1 MAQDLMRMLTEITPT
16 QQPVAGTAG
25 FRGMFGQQQAQ
36 GVASGLGKIA
46 RGGAPSA
53 QARMGQALA
62 GLDLTKPQD
71 LAKLAKIQQGTG
83 DFVGAARTAAKI
95 EAMKQTAV
103 AEDRTARRM
112 KITEETFQMNKAAKI
127 AAIKQATVTED
138 RTARRMEITEETF
151 QMNKVAKER
160 DLDRADAV
168 LAQQG
173 VSRALFAA
181 QARDNSNEPLAK
193 AIETGGVSLERA
205 GSILFGSSNALVKPA
220 TPEETEAFDR
230 ILDTKTF
237 KTKIEKLKTGWV
249 FKTLTEDTK
258 QAIYFKAKELMA
270 RGRLTTEEALTQ
282 AISAVEALDLPT
294 GDGDGST
301 DASRKDRRDKTG
313 GNVPESKTDDA
324 FGEL

>member
-46 RGGAPSA
+46 RGGAPSS

-83 DFVGAARTAAKI
+83 DLAGAAQTAAKI
-95 EAMKQTAV
+95 EAMKQ
-103 AEDRTARRM
+103 
-112 KITEETFQMNKAAKI
+112 AA
-127 AAIKQATVTED
+127 VTED
-138 RTARRMEITEETF
+138 RAARRMEITEETF
-151 QMNKVAKER
+151 QMNKAASER
-160 DLDRADAV
+160 TLDQADAA

-173 VSRALFAA
+173 VSRAIFAA
-181 QARDNSNEPLAK
+181 QARDNGNEALAR
-193 AIETGGVSLERA
+193 AIETGGVSLEKA

-230 ILDTKTF
+230 ILDTEAF

-249 FKTLTEDTK
+249 FKTLAGDTK

-270 RGRLTTEEALTQ
+270 RGKLSTEDALTQ
-282 AISAVEALDLPT
+282 AIEAVEALDLPT
-294 GDGDGST
+294 GGDDDEKGGSG
-301 DASRKDRRDKTG
+301 SRKDRRNNKTG
-313 GNVPESKTDDA
+313 GNVPEAAEGSDDMFSGTKGTKGA
-324 FGEL
+324 

>member
-46 RGGAPSA
+46 RGGVPSA

-83 DFVGAARTAAKI
+83 DFAGAAQTAAKI
-95 EAMKQTAV
+95 EAMKQGV
-103 AEDRTARRM
+103 
-112 KITEETFQMNKAAKI
+112 
-127 AAIKQATVTED
+127 VTED
-138 RTARRMEITEETF
+138 RAARRMEITEETF
-151 QMNKVAKER
+151 QMNKAAKGRE
-160 DLDRADAV
+160 LDQADAV

-173 VSRALFAA
+173 VSRALFTA
-181 QARDNSNEPLAK
+181 QARNSGNEPLAK
-193 AIETGGVSLERA
+193 AIETGSVSLERA

-230 ILDTKTF
+230 ILATEEFQKKLKGFDEGYWFFSDQSVVSDDTK
-237 KTKIEKLKTGWV
+237 K
-249 FKTLTEDTK
+249 
-258 QAIYFKAKELMA
+258 AIYFKAKELMA
-270 RGRLTTEEALTQ
+270 RGKMSTEEALTQ
-282 AISAVEALDLPT
+282 AIESVASLDSLKVG
-294 GDGDGST
+294 GDGDGDSA
-301 DASRKDRRDKTG
+301 DSRKDRRDKTG
-313 GNVPESKTDDA
+313 GNVPEAVEGSNDMFSGYKGTKGA
-324 FGEL
+324 

>member
-36 GVASGLGKIA
+36 GVASGLDKIA
-46 RGGAPSA
+46 RGGAPSS

-83 DFVGAARTAAKI
+83 DLAGAAQTAAKI
-95 EAMKQTAV
+95 EAMKQ
-103 AEDRTARRM
+103 
-112 KITEETFQMNKAAKI
+112 AA
-127 AAIKQATVTED
+127 VTED
-138 RTARRMEITEETF
+138 RAARRMEITEETF
-151 QMNKVAKER
+151 QMNKAASER
-160 DLDRADAV
+160 TLDQADAA

-173 VSRALFAA
+173 VSRAIFAA
-181 QARDNSNEPLAK
+181 QARDNGNEALAR
-193 AIETGGVSLERA
+193 AIETGGVSLEKA

-230 ILDTKTF
+230 ILDTEAF

-249 FKTLTEDTK
+249 FKTLAGDTK

-270 RGRLTTEEALTQ
+270 RGKLTTEEALTQ

-294 GDGDGST
+294 GGDDDEKGGSG
-301 DASRKDRRDKTG
+301 SRKDRRNNKTG
-313 GNVPESKTDDA
+313 GNVPEAAEGSDDMFSGTKGTKGA
-324 FGEL
+324 

>member
-83 DFVGAARTAAKI
+83 DFAGAAQTAAKI
-95 EAMKQTAV
+95 EAMKQ
-103 AEDRTARRM
+103 
-112 KITEETFQMNKAAKI
+112 
-127 AAIKQATVTED
+127 ATVTED
-138 RTARRMEITEETF
+138 RAARRMEITEETF
-151 QMNKVAKER
+151 QMNKAAKER

-181 QARDNSNEPLAK
+181 QARGNSNEPLAK

-270 RGRLTTEEALTQ
+270 RGKLTTEEALTQ

>member
-83 DFVGAARTAAKI
+83 DFAGAAQTAAKI
-95 EAMKQTAV
+95 EAMKQ
-103 AEDRTARRM
+103 
-112 KITEETFQMNKAAKI
+112 
-127 AAIKQATVTED
+127 ATVTED
-138 RTARRMEITEETF
+138 RAARRMEITEETF
-151 QMNKVAKER
+151 QMNKAAKER

-181 QARDNSNEPLAK
+181 QARNNSNEPLAK

-270 RGRLTTEEALTQ
+270 RGKLTTEEALTQ

-301 DASRKDRRDKTG
+301 DASRKDRRNKTG

>member
-83 DFVGAARTAAKI
+83 DFAGAAQTAAKI
-95 EAMKQTAV
+95 EAMKQ
-103 AEDRTARRM
+103 
-112 KITEETFQMNKAAKI
+112 
-127 AAIKQATVTED
+127 ATVTED
-138 RTARRMEITEETF
+138 RAARRMEITEETF
-151 QMNKVAKER
+151 QMNKAASER
-160 DLDRADAV
+160 TLDQADAA

-181 QARDNSNEPLAK
+181 QARDNGNEPLAR
-193 AIETGGVSLERA
+193 AIETGSISLERA
-205 GSILFGSSNALVKPA
+205 GSTLFGSSNAIVKPA

-230 ILDTKTF
+230 ILETEDF
-237 KTKIEKLKTGWV
+237 QNKLKGFDEGFWWWDDDV
-249 FKTLTEDTK
+249 GDNTK
-258 QAIYFKAKELMA
+258 QAVYFKAKELMA
-270 RGRLTTEEALTQ
+270 RGKMSTEEALTQ
-282 AISAVEALDLPT
+282 SIKAVASLDAIELS
-294 GDGDGST
+294 GDGDTEDGKGT
-301 DASRKDRRDKTG
+301 VSRKDRRDPTG
-313 GNVPESKTDDA
+313 GNVPEAVEGSNDMFSGHKGTKGA
-324 FGEL
+324 

>member
-83 DFVGAARTAAKI
+83 DFAGASQTAAKI
-95 EAMKQTAV
+95 EAMKQ
-103 AEDRTARRM
+103 
-112 KITEETFQMNKAAKI
+112 
-127 AAIKQATVTED
+127 ATVTED
-138 RTARRMEITEETF
+138 RAARRMEITEETF

-160 DLDRADAV
+160 DLNLADAV

-181 QARDNSNEPLAK
+181 QARDNGNESLAK
-193 AIETGGVSLERA
+193 AIETGSVSLERA

-220 TPEETEAFDR
+220 TPEEIEAFDR
-230 ILDTKTF
+230 ILDTETF

-249 FKTLTEDTK
+249 FKTLTGDTK

-270 RGRLTTEEALTQ
+270 RGKLTTEEALTQ

-294 GDGDGST
+294 GDGDAKNGKGKGAVSRGSL
-301 DASRKDRRDKTG
+301 KHTG

-324 FGEL
+324 FGAV

>member
-83 DFVGAARTAAKI
+83 DFAGAAQTAAKI
-95 EAMKQTAV
+95 EAMKQ
-103 AEDRTARRM
+103 
-112 KITEETFQMNKAAKI
+112 
-127 AAIKQATVTED
+127 ATVTED
-138 RTARRMEITEETF
+138 RAARRMEITEETF
-151 QMNKVAKER
+151 QMNKAAKER

-270 RGRLTTEEALTQ
+270 RGKLTTEEALTQ